1 VHNTDIH
8 PLVKVEKSVVVT
20 IPGLGSM
27 IQDDKTDIFLE
38 IFTLHQYAKVNIALQ
53 EFRQLAQK
61 KDCFYMLEDAYCI
74 V

>member
-1 VHNTDIH
+1 
-8 PLVKVEKSVVVT
+8 
-20 IPGLGSM
+20 M